1 MAVTPSSLYAIILS
15 LMKRPKLYVIAGPNG
30 SGKTT
35 FAEKFL
41 PNYAGCFEFV
51 NADLIAKGLSPFSPS
66 KIAIKAGKL
75 LLEQIADF
83 SKKKIDFAFE
93 TTLAGK
99 GYANIFKKMKQDGYE
114 LHLFFLW
121 LPDVKLALAR
131 VTDRVRK
138 GGHNI
143 LERDVKRRFKRGV
156 WNLFYVYRELFDTW
170 TVFDNSTTDSKIIV
184 KSETNFLSV
193 INEAAYQKILK
204 QAEVKNGI

>member
-1 MAVTPSSLYAIILS
+1 
-15 LMKRPKLYVIAGPNG
+15 MKKPKLYVIAGPNG

-35 FAEKFL
+35 FAGKFL
-41 PNYAGCFEFV
+41 PEYAGCFEFV

-66 KIAIKAGKL
+66 RFAIKAGKL

-99 GYANIFKKMKQDGYE
+99 GYLNIFKQMKHNGYE

-131 VTDRVRK
+131 VADRVRK

-143 LERDVKRRFKRGV
+143 PEEDVRRRFNRGM
-156 WNLFYVYRELFDTW
+156 WNFFHIYRDLFDTW
-170 TVFDNSTTDSKIIV
+170 TIFDNSTTDAEIIV
-184 KSETNFLSV
+184 KSEKSILS
-193 INEAAYQKILK
+193 ITDESIYQKLLK

>member
-1 MAVTPSSLYAIILS
+1 
-15 LMKRPKLYVIAGPNG
+15 MKKPKLYVIAGPNG

-41 PNYAGCFEFV
+41 PNFAECFEFV

-66 KIAIKAGKL
+66 KVAIKAGKL
-75 LLEQIADF
+75 LLEQIAEF

-99 GYANIFKKMKQDGYE
+99 GYANIFKQMKHDGYE
-114 LHLFFLW
+114 LHVFFLW

-131 VTDRVRK
+131 VADRVRK

-143 LERDVKRRFKRGV
+143 PEQDVKRRFNRGI
-156 WNLFYVYRELFDTW
+156 WNFFHIYRELFDTW
-170 TVFDNSTTDSKIIV
+170 TIFDGSTTNA
-184 KSETNFLSV
+184 ETIAKNELNTLSV
-193 INEAAYQKILK
+193 VNKQAYQKLLK
-204 QAEVKNGI
+204 QAGVKSDF

>member
-1 MAVTPSSLYAIILS
+1 
-15 LMKRPKLYVIAGPNG
+15 MKKPKLYVIAGPNG

-66 KIAIKAGKL
+66 KFAIKAGKL
-75 LLEQIADF
+75 LLDQIADF

-99 GYANIFKKMKQDGYE
+99 GYVNIFKQMKRDGYE

-131 VTDRVRK
+131 VEDRVRK

-143 LERDVKRRFKRGV
+143 PDQDVKRRFARGV
-156 WNLFYVYRELFDTW
+156 WNLFHSYRELFDTW
-170 TVFDNSTTDSKIIV
+170 TVFDNSTTDAKIIV
-184 KSETNFLSV
+184 KSESEILSI
-193 INEAAYQKILK
+193 INAPNYQKLLK
-204 QAEVKNGI
+204 QAGVKNGI